1 MMLEQY
7 YFVFMKVKAHRDAL
21 WTSYISLNLIYL
33 HLSGYIICILFSYL
47 FMLQIMSVHHKNLN
61 RYTFGAVATENSCS
75 YRLF

>member
-21 WTSYISLNLIYL
+21 WTSYISLDLIYL

-47 FMLQIMSVHHKNLN
+47 FMLQIYVCTS
-61 RYTFGAVATENSCS
+61 
-75 YRLF
+75 